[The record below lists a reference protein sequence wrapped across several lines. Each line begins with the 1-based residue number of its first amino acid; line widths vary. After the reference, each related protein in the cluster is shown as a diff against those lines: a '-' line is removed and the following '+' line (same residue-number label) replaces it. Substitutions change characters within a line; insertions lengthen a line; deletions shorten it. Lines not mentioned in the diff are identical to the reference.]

1 MARPSSHDAG
11 EDLVDQAGVME
22 HRLPGLSLDRED
34 DSASLLVFLARS
46 RVIEV
51 NLHFWTCFG

>member
-1 MARPSSHDAG
+1 
-11 EDLVDQAGVME
+11 ME